1 MESIKQTLGNKFP
14 SVADFLLNL
23 RYKFRNNTS
32 QFGEN
37 TLLDLVPGELKY
49 LEIGSWQPIAHSN
62 SFYLKGRGIGVHIEP
77 NPRMALQWRIFRKQD
92 VFLNVAVGDSRETEF
107 KKYFAFPRRYSVLN
121 TFDESSMR
129 KHNSLGMNVAVSLI
143 EVVPISQIIDKAIG
157 ILGRIDL
164 LMTDLEG
171 MDLQILKAVGSSKKL
186 DFEWIISEEDEESGV
201 QRFLEGN
208 GYVLIGAAGPS
219 KLFKKHAKS

>member
-1 MESIKQTLGNKFP
+1 MDSIKQTLGNKFP

-23 RYKFRNNTS
+23 KYKFRNNTS

-37 TLLDLVPGELKY
+37 TLLDLIPGKLRY

-62 SFYLKGRGIGVHIEP
+62 SYYLNGRGIGVHIEP
-77 NPRMALQWRIFRKQD
+77 NPRMALQWRIFRNKD
-92 VFLNVAVGDSRETEF
+92 VFLNVAVGDSREAEF

-121 TFDESSMR
+121 TLDESSLR
-129 KHNSLGMNVAVSLI
+129 KHNQLGMKVAVSLI

-171 MDLQILKAVGSSKKL
+171 MDLQILKAVGSCKKL
-186 DFEWIISEEDEESGV
+186 DFEWIMSEEDEESGV
-201 QRFLEGN
+201 QRFLEGS
-208 GYVLIGAAGPS
+208 GYLLIGAAGPS
-219 KLFKKHAKS
+219 KLFKRLSKS